1 MEASE
6 RRREAESISRLSTA
20 LAQAGSGRE
29 AANRLFD
36 ELESV
41 LEVTRMMIA
50 TVDEEAGVAAG
61 FAARGIDEAWWQTV
75 VLDLETAR
83 SAVVA
88 VARERSSLVVFDVKT
103 SPQVNQELAARVGA
117 HSAAFV
123 PLLADGRVTAVLA
136 VASEKPRLFTPS
148 ETELMQDLANE
159 TALALGHAS
168 SRDALQ
174 AALARERLVGEISR
188 RVRSELD
195 LDAVLSVAV
204 EEVGMALDVS
214 RAFIRLGEP
223 DRRGARSAPNGT
235 RPGSR
240 PSATP
245 PAACP
250 SPTSPRASGGRWRSP
265 TSSPRRSSTTRASA
279 GGRRWSSSG
288 RAP

>member
-61 FAARGIDEAWWQTV
+61 YAARGIDEAWWQTV

-88 VARERSSLVVFDVKT
+88 VGSSRRAT
-103 SPQVNQELAARVGA
+103 SSSSSPRATSCASLRGA
-117 HSAAFV
+117 GS
-123 PLLADGRVTAVLA
+123 LA
-136 VASEKPRLFTPS
+136 VP
-148 ETELMQDLANE
+148 
-159 TALALGHAS
+159 G
-168 SRDALQ
+168 
-174 AALARERLVGEISR
+174 G
-188 RVRSELD
+188 
-195 LDAVLSVAV
+195 
-204 EEVGMALDVS
+204 
-214 RAFIRLGEP
+214 
-223 DRRGARSAPNGT
+223 SAC
-235 RPGSR
+235 

-245 PAACP
+245 R
-250 SPTSPRASGGRWRSP
+250 SRAS
-265 TSSPRRSSTTRASA
+265 
-279 GGRRWSSSG
+279 
-288 RAP
+288 